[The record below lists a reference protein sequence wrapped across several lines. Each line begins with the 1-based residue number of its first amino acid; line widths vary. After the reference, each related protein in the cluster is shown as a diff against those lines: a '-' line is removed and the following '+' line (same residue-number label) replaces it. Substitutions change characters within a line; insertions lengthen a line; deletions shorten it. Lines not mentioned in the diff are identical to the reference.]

1 MLNVGLALKL
11 LMPVCPKCCLLI
23 MMSSADDGGHSQR
36 IKAAPPWCALNRS
49 WTVIATQ
56 LENTNLID
64 KRRGGAHEKYSPT

>member
-1 MLNVGLALKL
+1 MLIVGTTTPDAC
-11 LMPVCPKCCLLI
+11 VPKMLSI
-23 MMSSADDGGHSQR
+23 DNDVITDDGDQSQR
-36 IKAAPPWCALNRS
+36 IKAAPPPWCALNRS